1 MHGLMAA
8 KKIFSGVARIISP
21 QFHSRKIPSLGGLRT
36 DPDAFPSR
44 SLHQVHCRN
53 ATSFPF
59 FSTSS
64 YNSKRLPLFGL
75 RLTGFPSF
83 EYQRIPIWS
92 RAIGVYQEIPLCR
105 GVPNTTL
112 ESEVNTFDQRRFGA
126 PHRDFVRPWS

>member
-1 MHGLMAA
+1 MHGLLAA

-53 ATSFPF
+53 GYQLSILLHIILQQQ
-59 FSTSS
+59 
-64 YNSKRLPLFGL
+64 RLPLFGL
-75 RLTGFPSF
+75 RLAGFPSF

-112 ESEVNTFDQRRFGA
+112 ESESQYV
-126 PHRDFVRPWS
+126 

>member
-1 MHGLMAA
+1 MAA

-53 ATSFPF
+53 GYQLSILLHIILQQQ
-59 FSTSS
+59 
-64 YNSKRLPLFGL
+64 RLPLFGL
-75 RLTGFPSF
+75 RLAGFPSF
-83 EYQRIPIWS
+83 EYQRIPTWS

-126 PHRDFVRPWS
+126 PHCDFVRPWS